1 LENPV
6 STTCFGPVDN
16 PRIILAVSDVK
27 RRDVYLSALG
37 TGADLILTDTIRDI
51 PKLLGQGACSGI
63 LIDVVLRI
71 KASHMDKVR
80 ISDSLEAMPSATL
93 NLDGRNGT
101 VKILML
107 NKSFGNAGTVSE
119 FIELCGSYQPTQVY
133 PLDLISLR
141 LNAILSKTPEFIPD
155 AEKTI
160 TMFISGSGCF
170 LFTPSPEAYEPNSL
184 IWIDFVGIGDR
195 SPVKGRVCWQCPWG
209 VSHKVSGIYVEFEE
223 IFEGQSDEIAGLLAK
238 EKHKPIL

>member
-6 STTCFGPVDN
+6 STACFDPVGK
-16 PRIILAVSDVK
+16 PRIILAVSDEK
-27 RRDVYLSALG
+27 RRNLYLSALAA
-37 TGADLILTDTIRDI
+37 GADMIVTETIRDI
-51 PKLLGQGACSGI
+51 PKLLRQGSCSGI

-80 ISDSLEAMPSATL
+80 ISDALEAMPSATL
-93 NLDGRNGT
+93 NLDGRSGT
-101 VKILML
+101 VKILMI

-119 FIELCGSYQPTQVY
+119 FIELCCSYQPNQVY
-133 PLDLISLR
+133 PVDLSSLR
-141 LNAILSKTPEFIPD
+141 LNAILSKSPEFIPD

-170 LFTPSPEAYEPNSL
+170 LFTPSPEAYDPNSP

-195 SPVKGRVCWQCPWG
+195 SPIKGRVCWQCPWG

-223 IFEGQSDEIAGLLAK
+223 ILVGQSDEIAGLIAK
-238 EKHKPIL
+238 EKNKPIF